1 MCTNIN
7 INKGSTY
14 LRLVA
19 LRRKLLSPRDL
30 RGFAEESHRV
40 PQRTQILAA
49 SIGRNRELS
58 KLLES
63 ACFACFALDSAYFE
77 QKFRKCPTCSS
88 RDRINRTKIDP
99 VSLLETPAPP
109 LRSFVI
115 IKPHSLI
122 TGRYLSLTIADR
134 KTDAPASCRVKAI
147 KCLLTPHLSSRN
159 RRRRRLRRLD

>member
-14 LRLVA
+14 LRVVA

-63 ACFACFALDSAYFE
+63 ACFAGFALDLAYYKKEIPEMPNLFLTRPY
-77 QKFRKCPTCSS
+77 QPDQNRSGFTPGDPRSS
-88 RDRINRTKIDP
+88 
-99 VSLLETPAPP
+99 SP
-109 LRSFVI
+109 LI
-115 IKPHSLI
+115 
-122 TGRYLSLTIADR
+122 
-134 KTDAPASCRVKAI
+134 C
-147 KCLLTPHLSSRN
+147 N
-159 RRRRRLRRLD
+159 N